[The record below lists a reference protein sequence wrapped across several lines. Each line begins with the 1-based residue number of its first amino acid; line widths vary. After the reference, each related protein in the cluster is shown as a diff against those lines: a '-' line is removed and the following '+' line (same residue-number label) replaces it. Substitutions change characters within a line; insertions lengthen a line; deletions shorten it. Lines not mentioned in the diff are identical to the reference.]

1 MLTMDHTILPATR
14 VVIPKDMG
22 HVCQHSPATEHYCSL
37 AKGKRLQWLSPKIG
51 DMSVNT
57 PQIHSITAVW
67 LRVKGYAATLSWV
80 TYPGGLLSEHQK

>member
-37 AKGKRLQWLSPKIG
+37 AKGKRLRCYVVLGYIPRWFAQW
-51 DMSVNT
+51 T
-57 PQIHSITAVW
+57 PEI
-67 LRVKGYAATLSWV
+67 
-80 TYPGGLLSEHQK
+80 